1 MLPTDWV
8 SRHCVSK
15 EKVKCSLEEKCAE
28 CKKEID
34 AINKIDVMFKKIFL
48 EHKN

>member
-15 EKVKCSLEEKCAE
+15 EKVKCSLKEKCAE

-34 AINKIDVMFKKIFL
+34 TINKIDVMFKKIFL